1 MADNSS
7 FKVVIPARYQSTR
20 LPGKPLKKIAGK
32 EMVLRVYDKACLSNA
47 GQVLIATDDERIYQ
61 VAKNAGA
68 DVCMTLAEHET
79 GTDRLAEVVSK
90 NGWAPDTIVVNV
102 QGDEPLIPV
111 SCINQVAANLAEH
124 HAAVIAT
131 LAARI
136 QQVSEYNDPNVV
148 KVIFDSNGMAL
159 LFSRSPIPFY
169 RDNEFDDACAS
180 YRHLGIYA
188 YRAGYLSQYATL
200 PECGIEQAEKLE
212 QLRVLNNGDRIHV
225 ALAEDLPGPGVD
237 TAAQL
242 AEVESIVQQ
251 ELESGGHW

>member
-7 FKVVIPARYQSTR
+7 FKVVIPARFQSSR
-20 LPGKPLKKIAGK
+20 LPGKPLKKIVGR

-61 VAKNAGA
+61 VASSAGA
-68 DVCMTLAEHET
+68 DVCMTSAAHET
-79 GTDRLAEVVSK
+79 GTDRLAEVVSQ
-90 NGWAPDTIVVNV
+90 NSWPSDTIVVNV

-111 SCINQVAANLAEH
+111 SCINQVASNLAAH
-124 HAAVIAT
+124 QAAVIAT

-136 QQVSEYNDPNVV
+136 QQVTEYNDPNAV
-148 KVIFDSNGMAL
+148 KVVFDKHGMAL

-169 RDNEFDDACAS
+169 RDDEFNDGCAS

-188 YRAGYLSQYATL
+188 YRAGYLSEYATL

-225 ALAEDLPGPGVD
+225 AIAEDLPGPGVD
-237 TAAQL
+237 TAEQL
-242 AEVESIVQQ
+242 AEVELIIQQ
-251 ELESGGHW
+251 ELNKG